1 MCWDQT
7 SSRRRLMQ
15 YVSALKRRPTLAE
28 GQSILREVTTFYLSE
43 VAIEF
48 TRHAGKVSEK

>member
-1 MCWDQT
+1 
-7 SSRRRLMQ
+7 MQ